1 MKKQKQFE
9 VKIYSSGYC
18 TYKVKAE
25 DGNSAIIKARKMPLN
40 QDEIL
45 SNLKNWHTADEAEE
59 INNKV

>member
-25 DGNSAIIKARKMPLN
+25 DENSAVIKAKKIPVN
-40 QDEIL
+40 QEEIL
-45 SNLKNWHTADEAEE
+45 SNLENWHSADEAEE
-59 INNKV
+59 ISS